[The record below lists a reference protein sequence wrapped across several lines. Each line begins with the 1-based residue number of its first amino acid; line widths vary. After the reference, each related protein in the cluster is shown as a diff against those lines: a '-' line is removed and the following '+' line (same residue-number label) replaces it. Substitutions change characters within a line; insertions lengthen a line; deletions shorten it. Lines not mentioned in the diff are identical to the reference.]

1 MARRAGLTE
10 IERDHGRYTTVQSG
24 CYRRRIAAACHC
36 AQHHDTPRIDVGP
49 FEQQIDA
56 GFLLRRGN
64 GGCNIAVA
72 DQTNARAGL
81 AHFLNERLMARPR
94 KYDHREILDL
104 TSLGFSE
111 RVEVFRWA
119 FVQIDHPFTV
129 GTRGNLSHVSIRAVE

>member
-1 MARRAGLTE
+1 MLRAFDFVIVARRQPALELTA
-10 IERDHGRYTTVQSG
+10 DTAQS
-24 CYRRRIAAACHC
+24 RRSQHAFRRAADA
-36 AQHHDTPRIDVGP
+36 
-49 FEQQIDA
+49 EQQIDA

-119 FVQIDHPFTV
+119 FGQIDHPFTV